1 MGPQHP
7 LAVQLQSY
15 LFCWMAATPN
25 LRELGECL
33 SPILPAL
40 RGGPSVAASWSV
52 PYFFLQQCAAVST
65 QFRSTRTPA
74 HWNWRLWKR
83 ETCQGCEPRVHGTLA
98 VSRSTCVAFPGSN
111 SACAAG

>member
-1 MGPQHP
+1 MPEPHP
-7 LAVQLQSY
+7 PRPP
-15 LFCWMAATPN
+15 WRP
-25 LRELGECL
+25 LGGCL
-33 SPILPAL
+33 
-40 RGGPSVAASWSV
+40 WSV
-52 PYFFLQQCAAVST
+52 PYFFLQQWAAVST